1 MNWDYRRTARD
12 YDFVIDK
19 VAGDDITRF
28 PIERARYRSIWY
40 PVIISSACIVGYGW
54 ALHTRTVSQVSL
66 VRLKS
71 ANCVKSVAV
80 PLILQFLIGAMI
92 SAVFNVGQNSLP
104 RSTVQLLTE
113 VRCAALYSLTSI
125 PHLLPVH
132 KPLSTSCDA
141 VSQPA
146 AWL

>member
-19 VAGDDITRF
+19 VAGDDMTRF

-40 PVIISSACIVGYGW
+40 PVIISSACVVGYGW
-54 ALHTRTVSQVSL
+54 ALHARTVSQVFL
-66 VRLKS
+66 IRLKS
-71 ANCVKSVAV
+71 ANCMESVAV

-92 SAVFNVGQNSLP
+92 SVVFNVSRNSLP

-113 VRCAALYSLTSI
+113 VRCAALY
-125 PHLLPVH
+125 
-132 KPLSTSCDA
+132 
-141 VSQPA
+141 
-146 AWL
+146 